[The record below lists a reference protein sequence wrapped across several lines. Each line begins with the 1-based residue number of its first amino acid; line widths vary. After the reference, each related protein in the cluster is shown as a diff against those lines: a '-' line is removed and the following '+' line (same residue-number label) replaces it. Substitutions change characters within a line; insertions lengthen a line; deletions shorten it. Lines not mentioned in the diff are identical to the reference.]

1 MAGNFEY
8 YDVQGAA
15 AGGAQ
20 ERSPEERQVAEFKQ
34 MVHAAE
40 STNYDGDPE
49 YYQQIKALAMQA
61 GVPIKAF
68 KTNPYRI
75 AKAGLLSM
83 ADTMSFGLVPDD
95 WYTPMN
101 SAEQTAA
108 SIGGIAGMINPYGGP
123 AAIFRGAGAVMKG
136 GKMMDKMKN
145 LGGGM
150 GDDFMKGAFGKFG
163 YKGGRAPVKVPP
175 LSTEDA
181 IARAK
186 IFGTGPQAGAKAE
199 AAGWQAQGNSAV
211 ENATRTA
218 SARSAAQNPQILSEA
233 KQIVKASKNT
243 SRGGVNPSY
252 KPGNMG
258 AGGPPV
264 INPKI
269 LSSREAAI
277 KAQKLEG
284 SKAAKKVVSKKTKAE
299 TKASKVANKAQLT
312 KDKIVLKISKN
323 GSIAK
328 SEIAKIQ
335 AVMKPKALKR
345 AQKLKGKAKVDYIT
359 NWAKQNGIKIKGAG
373 SGQTSLPLNLTGQS
387 QPGITLKQAKALAAG
402 YNPTR

>member
-20 ERSPEERQVAEFKQ
+20 ERSPEERQIAEFKQ
-34 MVHAAE
+34 MVNAAE

-83 ADTMSFGLVPDD
+83 ADSMLLNAVPDD

-101 SAEQTAA
+101 SAEQTA
-108 SIGGIAGMINPYGGP
+108 SNIGGIAGMVNPYGAP
-123 AAIFRGAGAVMKG
+123 AALFRGGAALMKG
-136 GKMMDKMKN
+136 GNMMNKMKN

-163 YKGGRAPVKVPP
+163 YKGGRAPVKASP

-186 IFGTGPQAGAKAE
+186 IFGTGPQVAAKAE

-218 SARSAAQNPQILSEA
+218 SARSAAQNPQILSQA

-277 KAQKLEG
+277 KAEKLQGDKLTRQVVKKKNKVEKVGQK
-284 SKAAKKVVSKKTKAE
+284 KARNIKKVQTGNKQGAISL
-299 TKASKVANKAQLT
+299 KVEA
-312 KDKIVLKISKN
+312 N
-323 GSIAK
+323 GSIIK
-328 SEIAKIQ
+328 SEVAKIQ
-335 AVMKPKALKR
+335 ALMKPKALKR
-345 AQKLKGKAKVDYIT
+345 AQKLKGKAKIDYIT

-373 SGQTSLPLNLTGQS
+373 GQTNF
-387 QPGITLKQAKALAAG
+387 AF
-402 YNPTR
+402 